1 MTLSSS
7 ISSLTITL
15 IHLPQQSTI
24 TAMVYIDSMLPVKI
38 TDYLMPKW
46 MRPLTGLSQLLHY
59 NYDYNH
65 SDNNVCLLDS
75 SRLIYELTISTNT
88 WNGASRP
95 TILALF
101 NDYTDHINFINH
113 DIITPLDMS
122 HPFKVG
128 KSTWTFNITEPSITL
143 HFKYQNKF

>member
-1 MTLSSS
+1 MTLISS

-15 IHLPQQSTI
+15 INLPQHSTI
-24 TAMVYIDSMLPVKI
+24 TAMVYIDSMLPVKT

-46 MRPLTGLSQLLHY
+46 LRQLTGLSQLLHY

-65 SDNNVCLLDS
+65 SDNNVYLLDS
-75 SRLIYELTISTNT
+75 SRLMYELTISTNT

-128 KSTWTFNITEPSITL
+128 KSTWTFNITEPSIML